1 MGDKGKG
8 CKEFRPMSGMKSSQT
23 MFAIKNMPSATM
35 DYMNLA
41 ERKKQ
46 RRTQRI
52 SEGLVSPRMRNQ
64 TTGFGGTK
72 NNKKGKHK

>member
-8 CKEFRPMSGMKSSQT
+8 CQEFRPMAGMKGNQT

-35 DYMNLA
+35 DYMSLA

-46 RRTQRI
+46 RRAQRI

-64 TTGFGGTK
+64 TTGFGVTK
-72 NNKKGKHK
+72 NNKKGH